1 MKIVEYLDDQGRS
14 PFAKWFSRLPPIAAS
29 RVTIALARLENGNI
43 SAVEAVG
50 QGVHEVR
57 VDFGPGYRIYFGND
71 GEDWVILLAGGS
83 KKRQQDD
90 IEDAKVRWE
99 DFKRRK
105 GK

>member
-43 SAVEAVG
+43 SAVKAVG